1 MAKSYIA
8 YLERNGVPD
17 RQALQAALKG
27 LRFPLAVDDG
37 YVPFESS
44 GYLPCTLDG
53 EDAGVDIRFSDS
65 ATQLAEHPQLQEA
78 VGSRDAAIMLRWGG
92 DPRERTS
99 ALMLAA
105 ALAHS
110 FDAQV
115 QSQQDDTM
123 LAPEALLIEARQRLS
138 ELQEA

>member
-1 MAKSYIA
+1 MAKSDIA
-8 YLERNGVPD
+8 YLERNRVPD

-27 LRFPLAVDDG
+27 LRFPLTVDDG

-65 ATQLAEHPQLQEA
+65 ATLLAEYPQLQAA

-92 DPRERTS
+92 DPRERAS

-105 ALAHS
+105 TLAHS
-110 FDAQV
+110 FDARV
-115 QSQQDDTM
+115 QSQQDDTL
-123 LAPEALLIEARQRLS
+123 LAPEALLIEARQRFS

>member
-8 YLERNGVPD
+8 YLERSRVPD
-17 RQALQAALKG
+17 WQALQAALKA
-27 LRFPLAVDDG
+27 LRFPLTVDDD
-37 YVPFESS
+37 YVPFESG

-53 EDAGVDIRFSDS
+53 EDAGVDIRFADS
-65 ATQLAEHPQLQEA
+65 AAQLVEHPGLQEA
-78 VGSRDAAIMLRWGG
+78 VGARDTAIVLRAGG
-92 DPRERTS
+92 DPRERAT

-115 QSQQDDTM
+115 QARPEDT
-123 LAPEALLIEARQRLS
+123 LRTPDELLSESRQRLS

>member
-8 YLERNGVPD
+8 YLERNRVPD
-17 RQALQAALKG
+17 RQALQAALKA
-27 LRFPLAVDDG
+27 LRFPLTVDDA
-37 YVPFESS
+37 
-44 GYLPCTLDG
+44 LPCTLDG
-53 EDAGVDIRFSDS
+53 EDAGVDILFSDS
-65 ATQLAEHPQLQEA
+65 ATQLAGHPQLQAA
-78 VGSRDAAIMLRWGG
+78 VGARDTAIMLRWGG

-115 QSQQDDTM
+115 QRQQDDTM
-123 LAPEALLIEARQRLS
+123 LAPEALLIEARQRFS